1 MGVAIFALDGALI
14 RLFIDDS
21 AVMAYGVPILQIA
34 ALIQPAMAASFV
46 FSGALRGAGD
56 TRATLTITVFS
67 VWGLRVVATYLLG
80 QMLGLTLIGA
90 WLAIGIDFFFR
101 AAMFWWRFRSG
112 KWQGIR
118 V

>member
-1 MGVAIFALDGALI
+1 
-14 RLFIDDS
+14 
-21 AVMAYGVPILQIA
+21 MAYGVPILQIA

-67 VWGLRVVATYLLG
+67 VWGLRVVATYLLS
-80 QMLGLTLIGA
+80 QMLGLALIGA
-90 WLAIGIDFFFR
+90 WLAIGMDFFFR
-101 AAMFWWRFRSG
+101 ATMFWWRFRSG
-112 KWQGIR
+112 KWQSIQ